1 MNSVQ
6 LIGRL
11 TRDPEVRYTTG
22 QNQTAVAR
30 FTIAV
35 NDGYGEN
42 ERTSFIPIVVFGRQA
57 ETCERYLSKGRQ
69 VGITGRIQTGSYEKD
84 GRTIYTTDVI
94 ANRVEFLGGG
104 DGASRNA
111 GGGFNDGGYRRQPQ
125 PQQAQPQQNYGD
137 AGGIEGFQSVDDD
150 IPF

>member
-30 FTIAV
+30 FSIAV

-42 ERTSFIPIVVFGRQA
+42 ERTSFINLVVYGRQA
-57 ETCERYLSKGRQ
+57 ENCERFLSKGRQ

-84 GRTIYTTDVI
+84 GRTVYTTDVV
-94 ANRVEFLGGG
+94 ASRVEFLGGG
-104 DGASRNA
+104 DGASRSA
-111 GGGFNDGGYRRQPQ
+111 GGSYQR
-125 PQQAQPQQNYGD
+125 PQQAEPQQSY
-137 AGGIEGFQSVDDD
+137 AEPAGIEGFQSVDDD

>member
-1 MNSVQ
+1 MRTEPELKLKESGENMNTVT

-11 TRDPEVRYTTG
+11 TKDPEVKYTTG

-30 FTIAV
+30 FSIAV

-42 ERTSFIPIVVFGRQA
+42 ERTSFINIVAFGKQA
-57 ETCERYLSKGRQ
+57 ENCERFLSKGRQ

-84 GRTIYTTDVI
+84 GRTVYTTDVI
-94 ANRVEFLGGG
+94 ASRVEFLGGRTAEAD
-104 DGASRNA
+104 DGEPSRRA
-111 GGGFNDGGYRRQPQ
+111 ESPEQISGFE
-125 PQQAQPQQNYGD
+125 AV
-137 AGGIEGFQSVDDD
+137 EGD

>member
-30 FTIAV
+30 FSIAV

-42 ERTSFIPIVVFGRQA
+42 ERTSFINIVVFGRQA
-57 ETCERYLSKGRQ
+57 ENCERFLSKGRQ

-84 GRTIYTTDVI
+84 GRTVYTTDVV
-94 ANRVEFLGGG
+94 ASRVEFLGGG
-104 DGASRNA
+104 DGASRSA
-111 GGGFNDGGYRRQPQ
+111 GGSYQR
-125 PQQAQPQQNYGD
+125 PQQAEP
-137 AGGIEGFQSVDDD
+137 QSVPTEASQPGIDTAENNAENQQ
-150 IPF
+150 

>member
-30 FTIAV
+30 FSIAV

-42 ERTSFIPIVVFGRQA
+42 ERTSFINIVVFGRQA
-57 ETCERYLSKGRQ
+57 ENCERFLSKGRQ

-84 GRTIYTTDVI
+84 GRTVYTTDVV
-94 ANRVEFLGGG
+94 ASRVEFLGGRTAETD
-104 DGASRNA
+104 DGEPSRRVESPEQMS
-111 GGGFNDGGYRRQPQ
+111 GFE
-125 PQQAQPQQNYGD
+125 AV
-137 AGGIEGFQSVDDD
+137 EGD

>member
-11 TRDPEVRYTTG
+11 TRDPEVRATTG
-22 QNQTAVAR
+22 QNPTTVAR
-30 FTIAV
+30 FSIAV
-35 NDGYGEN
+35 NDGYGDN
-42 ERTSFIPIVVFGRQA
+42 ERTSFINIVVFGRQA
-57 ETCERYLSKGRQ
+57 DNCERYLSKGRQ

-104 DGASRNA
+104 DGASRSNS
-111 GGGFNDGGYRRQPQ
+111 GGYSR
-125 PQQAQPQQNYGD
+125 PQQQEPQQSFGGSEP
-137 AGGIEGFQSVDDD
+137 AGVDGFQSVDDD

>member
-1 MNSVQ
+1 MNSVL

-30 FTIAV
+30 FGIAV
-35 NDGYGEN
+35 TDGYGEN
-42 ERTSFIPIVVFGRQA
+42 ERTSFINIVVFGRQA
-57 ETCERYLSKGRQ
+57 ENCEKYLEKGRQ

-84 GRTIYTTDVI
+84 GRTVYTTDVV
-94 ANRVEFLGGG
+94 ANRIEFLGG
-104 DGASRNA
+104 ARNESNNEA
-111 GGGFNDGGYRRQPQ
+111 EPVEVE
-125 PQQAQPQQNYGD
+125 AI
-137 AGGIEGFQSVDDD
+137 AGFQSVDDD

>member
-30 FTIAV
+30 FSIAV

-42 ERTSFIPIVVFGRQA
+42 ERTSFINIVVFGKQA
-57 ETCERYLSKGRQ
+57 ENCERFLGKGRQ

-84 GRTIYTTDVI
+84 GRTVYTTDVI
-94 ANRVEFLGGG
+94 ASRVEFLGGRTAETD
-104 DGASRNA
+104 DGEPSRRVESPEQMS
-111 GGGFNDGGYRRQPQ
+111 GFE
-125 PQQAQPQQNYGD
+125 AV
-137 AGGIEGFQSVDDD
+137 EGD

>member
-30 FTIAV
+30 FSIAV

-42 ERTSFIPIVVFGRQA
+42 ERTSFINIVVFGRQA
-57 ETCERYLSKGRQ
+57 ENCERFLSKGRQ

-84 GRTIYTTDVI
+84 GRTVYTTDVI
-94 ANRVEFLGGG
+94 ASRVEFLGGRTAETD
-104 DGASRNA
+104 DGEPSRRVESPEQIS
-111 GGGFNDGGYRRQPQ
+111 GFE
-125 PQQAQPQQNYGD
+125 A
-137 AGGIEGFQSVDDD
+137 IEGD

>member
-30 FTIAV
+30 FGIAV

-42 ERTSFIPIVVFGRQA
+42 ERTSFINIVVFGRQA
-57 ETCERYLSKGRQ
+57 ENCERYLSKGRQ
-69 VGITGRIQTGSYEKD
+69 VGITGRIQTGSYENKE
-84 GRTIYTTDVI
+84 GRKVNTFEVV

-104 DGASRNA
+104 DGASRQS
-111 GGGFNDGGYRRQPQ
+111 GSGYSR
-125 PQQAQPQQNYGD
+125 PQQSQQPQQNSGGGFGED
-137 AGGIEGFQSVDDD
+137 FGGIEGFQSVDDD

>member
-11 TRDPEVRYTTG
+11 TRDPEVRYTSG

-30 FTIAV
+30 FSIAV

-42 ERTSFIPIVVFGRQA
+42 ERTSFINIVVFGRQA
-57 ETCERYLSKGRQ
+57 ENCERYLSKGRQ

-84 GRTIYTTDVI
+84 GRTVYTTDVV
-94 ANRVEFLGGG
+94 ASRVEFLGGG
-104 DGASRNA
+104 DGASRSNS
-111 GGGFNDGGYRRQPQ
+111 GGYQR
-125 PQQAQPQQNYGD
+125 PQQSESQQSH
-137 AGGIEGFQSVDDD
+137 AEPAGIEGFQSVDDD

>member
-30 FTIAV
+30 FSIAV

-42 ERTSFIPIVVFGRQA
+42 ERTSFINIVVFGRQA
-57 ETCERYLSKGRQ
+57 ENCERFLGKGRQ

-84 GRTIYTTDVI
+84 GRTVYTTDVI
-94 ANRVEFLGGG
+94 ASRVEFLGGRTAETD
-104 DGASRNA
+104 DGEPSRRVESPEQIS
-111 GGGFNDGGYRRQPQ
+111 GFE
-125 PQQAQPQQNYGD
+125 AV
-137 AGGIEGFQSVDDD
+137 EGD

>member
-35 NDGYGEN
+35 NDGFGEN

-57 ETCERYLSKGRQ
+57 ENCERYLGKGRQ

-84 GRTIYTTDVI
+84 GRTVYTTDVI

-104 DGASRNA
+104 DGASRQQS
-111 GGGFNDGGYRRQPQ
+111 GGGYSRPQQSQ
-125 PQQAQPQQNYGD
+125 PQQDSFSNQGPV
-137 AGGIEGFQSVDDD
+137 EGFQSVEDD

>member
-30 FTIAV
+30 FSIAV

-42 ERTSFIPIVVFGRQA
+42 ERTSFINIVVFGRQA
-57 ETCERYLSKGRQ
+57 ENCERFLSKGRQ

-84 GRTIYTTDVI
+84 GRTVYTTDVV

-104 DGASRNA
+104 DNASRPA
-111 GGGFNDGGYRRQPQ
+111 ASGSYSR
-125 PQQAQPQQNYGD
+125 PQQQSAPAPSYGAD
-137 AGGIEGFQSVDDD
+137 SIEGFQSVDDD

>member
-30 FTIAV
+30 FSIAV
-35 NDGYGEN
+35 NDGYGDN
-42 ERTSFIPIVVFGRQA
+42 ERTSFINIVVFGRQA
-57 ETCERYLSKGRQ
+57 ENCERYLSKGRQ

-84 GRTIYTTDVI
+84 GRTIYTTDVV

-104 DGASRNA
+104 DSASRSA
-111 GGGFNDGGYRRQPQ
+111 GGGYSRPQQQTQEQ
-125 PQQAQPQQNYGD
+125 PQQSYSEPA
-137 AGGIEGFQSVDDD
+137 GIEGFQSVDDD